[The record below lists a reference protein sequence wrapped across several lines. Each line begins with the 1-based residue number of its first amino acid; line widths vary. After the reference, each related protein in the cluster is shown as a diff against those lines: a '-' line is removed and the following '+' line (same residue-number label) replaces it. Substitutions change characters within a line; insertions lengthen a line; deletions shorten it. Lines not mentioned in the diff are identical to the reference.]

1 MLRHLNGLPQPAPK
15 GREGERRGGGKKRG
29 NTRVGEAK
37 RKGDELHGG
46 RWRIRRRGKN
56 EKKNVYVMIHK
67 KYDKNDNSR
76 QEKNMH

>member
-37 RKGDELHGG
+37 RKGDELDG
-46 RWRIRRRGKN
+46 RRWWNRQR
-56 EKKNVYVMIHK
+56 EKKEKEK
-67 KYDKNDNSR
+67 KRYDKNDNGR
-76 QEKNMH
+76 QKMMQ